1 MLYNNNLIKR
11 IARLIVE
18 NAEETTLKYYV
29 LPKSAVI
36 EMENILPPPPN
47 STLNTYDSLKVLV
60 TTHPLF
66 FQCYGIS
73 YCLDWESL
81 NFGLITYN
89 SQPLYINELLR

>member
-1 MLYNNNLIKR
+1 MIYNNNLIKR
-11 IARLIVE
+11 IAKLIIE
-18 NAEETTLKYYV
+18 NVEETTLNYYV

-47 STLNTYDSLKVLV
+47 STLNTYDSLKALV
-60 TTHPLF
+60 TTHTLF